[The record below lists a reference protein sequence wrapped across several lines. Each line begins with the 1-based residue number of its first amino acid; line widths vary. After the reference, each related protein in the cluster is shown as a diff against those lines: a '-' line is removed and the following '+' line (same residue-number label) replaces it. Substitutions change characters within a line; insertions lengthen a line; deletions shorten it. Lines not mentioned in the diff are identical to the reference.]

1 MAVITTKAIV
11 LSALKYSDTSLIV
24 RCFTEQEGLKSYIIK
39 GVLKAKKGGIKV
51 AYFQPLTQL
60 TLVANHNNKSTLHTL
75 KEVQILNPYK
85 NIYRDIVK
93 QSVVLFLSEVLSS
106 SIQEEEKNASFYNY
120 LETAFSWLDMHDN
133 VANFHL
139 LFLLNL
145 TKYLGFYP
153 DVSKKESI
161 SFNLL
166 DGSFSESN
174 ANKNVITGNEF
185 YQFKKL
191 LGINFDAIEKVSF
204 SKNERQL
211 VLQIIIK
218 YFELHLDGFRKPKS
232 LQILETVFN

>member
-1 MAVITTKAIV
+1 MAVITTKTIV

-24 RCFTEQEGLKSYIIK
+24 RCFTEEEGLKSYIIK
-39 GVLKAKKGGIKV
+39 GVLKAKKGGIKA

-60 TLVANHNNKSTLHTL
+60 TIVANHNSKSTLHTL

-85 NIYRDIVK
+85 TIYRDIVK
-93 QSVVLFLSEVLSS
+93 QSVVLFLSEVLSN
-106 SIQEEEKNASFYNY
+106 SIQEEEKNKSFYNY
-120 LETAFSWLDMHDN
+120 LETAFTWLDVHDK

-153 DVSKKESI
+153 DVTEIESV

-166 DGSFSESN
+166 DGSFSESTSN
-174 ANKNVITGNEF
+174 NNVITGNSF

-191 LGINFDAIEKVSF
+191 LGINFDEVEKVSF

-232 LQILETVFN
+232 LQILETVFS